1 MISLSL
7 LISCLISLFGFGF
20 SILSSKKIANN
31 KILDRKK
38 KVVGSF
44 ESVKDKYV
52 FFKNAGLMKK
62 SDLLL
67 SILENFGVQWIGFS

>member
-1 MISLSL
+1 MNNHDYLEMYCENFNL
-7 LISCLISLFGFGF
+7 
-20 SILSSKKIANN
+20 KIANN

-67 SILENFGVQWIGFS
+67 SILENFGVH